1 MAHEG
6 VEFETLKLKSMGA
19 LKKTIEKNYLAQLA
33 IKHGLE
39 LNEIIEAAD
48 LTMGQLSKALHDKAP
63 KGKKSFVVD
72 SFEKEA
78 IDLGVVEVGSTRYT
92 LSSK

>member
-1 MAHEG
+1 
-6 VEFETLKLKSMGA
+6 
-19 LKKTIEKNYLAQLA
+19 
-33 IKHGLE
+33 
-39 LNEIIEAAD
+39 
-48 LTMGQLSKALHDKAP
+48 MGQLSKALHDKAP